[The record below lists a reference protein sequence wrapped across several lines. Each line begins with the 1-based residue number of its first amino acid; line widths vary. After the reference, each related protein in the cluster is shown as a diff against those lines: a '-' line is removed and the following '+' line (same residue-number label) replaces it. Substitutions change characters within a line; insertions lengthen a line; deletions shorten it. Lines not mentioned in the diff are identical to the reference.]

1 MSPEDE
7 PHSISSFNS
16 LVYMIYIPFF
26 FLKRIGLKSL
36 YSDKFT
42 PYYEAIKQVRRQIDI
57 GKMI

>member
-1 MSPEDE
+1 
-7 PHSISSFNS
+7 
-16 LVYMIYIPFF
+16 MIYIPFF